1 MFDTQ
6 GRTHTLRKAWQRSGL
21 GRFLRTEKDGVA
33 AIEFAIV
40 VPIFLVLTMGMV
52 NYGYT
57 MFAKH
62 SMQRVAGETL
72 RAVVYGEL
80 SATDAEAFAT
90 AQMEAAFG
98 TFESG
103 QLTPSVRVTPAGNEF
118 VVSISVDTDKFDL
131 VKFPPV
137 TVSRYAPRMEVSN
150 TGRLITRF
158 NPSI

>member
-1 MFDTQ
+1 MLGTK
-6 GRTHTLRKAWQRSGL
+6 GRPNTRNKTWTRSGL
-21 GRFLRTEKDGVA
+21 ARFVTDEKDGVA
-33 AIEFAIV
+33 AIEFAMV

-57 MFAKH
+57 MYAKH

-80 SATDAEAFAT
+80 STSAAEDFAT

-98 TFESG
+98 TFETG
-103 QLTPSVRVTPAGNEF
+103 QLTPSVRVTPAGTEF
-118 VVSISVDTDKFDL
+118 VVSISVDTQKFDL

-137 TVSRYAPRMEVSN
+137 TVSRYAPRMQVSN

-158 NPSI
+158 NPST